1 MLGPELLLAV
11 IGLGSSG
18 VIALWRISFA
28 LGRYEARTATVLES
42 ISKMLSDHESRIRDL
57 EHPGRGG

>member
-42 ISKMLSDHESRIRDL
+42 ISKTHLFKLGDD
-57 EHPGRGG
+57 